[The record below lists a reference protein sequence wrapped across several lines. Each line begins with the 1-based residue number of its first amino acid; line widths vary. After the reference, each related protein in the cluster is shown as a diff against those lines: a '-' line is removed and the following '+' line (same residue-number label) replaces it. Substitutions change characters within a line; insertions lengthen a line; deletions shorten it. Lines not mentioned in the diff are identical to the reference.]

1 MAIRATAVSNAQCSQ
16 NWENRA
22 RALRK
27 MTIHQRVSGISP
39 GGWLG
44 MLPFLLWHLETSCLA
59 RRLPRIADRI
69 NRGTHSPPASRIR
82 AGVAGAVASNG
93 SWHFV
98 MNAALAVPSR
108 HHMASHSSSGMSC
121 SSGARTVGLSFFPR
135 LRPAPDPSKG
145 LVLQIA
151 QFHRPREPLCPFAER
166 LRTTDYG
173 PLFRNH
179 VMPPEAT
186 YCICPSQ
193 QPSLTSLT
201 MTPSIKQARL
211 PIRAH
216 ARSFLFY

>member
-1 MAIRATAVSNAQCSQ
+1 MFSELGEQSQSVAENDHSSTGERHLARWLAGDAALSALAFGNELSGPKTSQ
-16 NWENRA
+16 NRRPHQPGDPLSA
-22 RALRK
+22 R
-27 MTIHQRVSGISP
+27 
-39 GGWLG
+39 
-44 MLPFLLWHLETSCLA
+44 
-59 RRLPRIADRI
+59 
-69 NRGTHSPPASRIR
+69 SRIR

-201 MTPSIKQARL
+201 MTPSIKHARL